1 MFGIWQERAMDIET
15 VMVHLE
21 LERPNEGLLAL
32 AADLATRLGAAHLI
46 GIASCQPIQLV
57 YADSYATGDIMA
69 ADREE
74 IEVELKKV
82 EQRFHETC
90 KGKVKRLEWRSNVTC
105 GPLADYIASEAR
117 AADLIVT
124 GPDIGGSMFDHAR
137 QVRIADLVFQAGRPM
152 LMVPKACTYLDL
164 GHVLIGWKET
174 PECRRAVAD
183 ALPLLK
189 LAGRVSV
196 ITIASEEELAPAKG
210 QVKDVVEWLLR
221 HGVKANGDV
230 IAHKGDDVQRFAR
243 LVQEKSPGLVVAG
256 AYGHSRLREWALGGV
271 TGDYLI
277 NPDRP
282 VLLSH

>member
-1 MFGIWQERAMDIET
+1 MIIKT
-15 VMVHLE
+15 IMVHLE
-21 LERPNEGLLAL
+21 LDQANASLAAL
-32 AADLATRLGAAHLI
+32 ATDLATRLGAPHLI
-46 GIASCQPIQLV
+46 GIAGCQPIQLV
-57 YADSYATGDIMA
+57 YNDTYAMGDIMA

-74 IEVELKKV
+74 IEEGMKKV
-82 EQRFHETC
+82 EQHFHETC

-117 AADLIVT
+117 AADLIIT
-124 GPDIGGSMFDHAR
+124 GPDIGGSMFDHSR
-137 QVRIADLVFQAGRPM
+137 QVRIADLVFQAGRPV
-152 LMVPKACTYLDL
+152 LIVPKVCTYLDL
-164 GHVLIGWKET
+164 SHVLIGWKET

-189 LAGRVSV
+189 LARRVS
-196 ITIASEEELAPAKG
+196 IAAIASEEELSPARQ
-210 QVKDVVEWLLR
+210 QVKDVAEWLLR
-221 HGVKANGDV
+221 HGVKADADV
-230 IAHKGDDVQRFAR
+230 IDHKGDDVQRFAR
-243 LVQEKSPGLVVAG
+243 LVHEKSPGLIVAG

>member
-1 MFGIWQERAMDIET
+1 MDIET
-15 VMVHLE
+15 IMVHLE

-32 AADLATRLGAAHLI
+32 ATDLATRLGAAHLI
-46 GIASCQPIQLV
+46 GIAGCQPIQLV
-57 YADSYATGDIMA
+57 YADTYASGDIMA
-69 ADREE
+69 ADRDE
-74 IEVELKKV
+74 IEAELKKV
-82 EQRFHETC
+82 EQRFRETC
-90 KGKVKRLEWRSNVTC
+90 KGKIKRLEWRSNVTC

-117 AADLIVT
+117 AADLVIT
-124 GPDIGGSMFDHAR
+124 GPDIGGSIFDHAR
-137 QVRIADLVFQAGRPM
+137 QVRIADLVFQAGRPV
-152 LMVPKACTYLDL
+152 LIVPKVCTHLDL
-164 GHVLIGWKET
+164 SRVLIGWKET
-174 PECRRAVAD
+174 PECRRAAAG

-196 ITIASEEELAPAKG
+196 VTIASEEELVLAEG
-210 QVKDVVEWLLR
+210 QVKDIVEWLLR
-221 HGVKANGDV
+221 HGVKADRDV
-230 IAHKGDDVQRFAR
+230 IAHKGDDVERFAR

>member
-1 MFGIWQERAMDIET
+1 MTFKTI
-15 VMVHLE
+15 MVHLE
-21 LERPNEGLLAL
+21 LEQPNDGLFAL
-32 AADLATRLGAAHLI
+32 TADLAGRLDSAQVT
-46 GIASCQPIQLV
+46 GIAGCQPIQFV
-57 YADSYATGDIMA
+57 YDEPYIAGDIMKV
-69 ADREE
+69 DREQ
-74 IEVELKKV
+74 IEAELKKV
-82 EQRFHETC
+82 EQRFREAL

-105 GPLADYIASEAR
+105 GPLADYVASEAR
-117 AADLIVT
+117 AADLVIT

-137 QVRIADLVFQAGRPM
+137 QVRLADLVFQAGRPV
-152 LMVPKACTYLDL
+152 LIVPTAWTYLDL

-174 PECRRAVAD
+174 PECRRAAAD

-196 ITIASEEELAPAKG
+196 AAVAPEEELALSRG

-221 HGVKANGDV
+221 HGVKADADV
-230 IAHKGDDVQRFAR
+230 IAHKGNDVQRFAR